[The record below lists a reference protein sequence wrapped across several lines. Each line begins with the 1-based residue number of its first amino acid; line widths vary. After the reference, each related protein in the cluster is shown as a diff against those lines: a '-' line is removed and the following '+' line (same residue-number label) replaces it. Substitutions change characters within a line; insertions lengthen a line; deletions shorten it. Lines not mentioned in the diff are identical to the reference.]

1 MSHRYPLWL
10 VGCPQNELPR
20 LPDAVDAPR
29 LVHSSLVDRRQ
40 RPQAAPTPSTRHDPS
55 TMRAS
60 RALRNS
66 TETAKL
72 QRDTRQQQESLNALR
87 AQMRQEKERREAEP
101 RPGGTRW
108 GSASV
113 KKGSL
118 GRSYGKDVR
127 KKLEQRTASGQGR
140 AAASRRD
147 GRFWDLPVQRW
158 SVADAGDWLVSLDLA
173 QYGETFARNEISGRE
188 LLDLGLDD
196 LDYMGVKALAHRKR
210 LLKGVAELCA
220 AHRRGAVAP
229 QDPTFGRERPP
240 APPASS
246 KVHWSAVPTLQEQN
260 PDAPNPQ
267 PHAPQRLADAG
278 GMFSFGNAE
287 AEVLDEAAERKAFQE
302 AVAAWCVTQCDFRTF
317 PNLSC
322 VDGVLAMPHRLDALE
337 VAAREST
344 RLASERRQ
352 FRDAIVRHRRSGNN
366 NAPPSPPSPV
376 KCGDSLL
383 DGEYDEAAE
392 QAAFQE
398 AVAAWRTRGAPPQPR
413 EATSSPKKLNTVG
426 RTANDVADELA
437 RQLDAMNAAAEASLR
452 RRRREAEA
460 SLAEVERL
468 RAAASEPLVLEAVD
482 SDSDVEDAP
491 QSCRIVHETT
501 ALGSHDADAAA
512 YFVDEASDSNDDAND
527 APAYV
532 VDEGSDTE

>member
-1 MSHRYPLWL
+1 
-10 VGCPQNELPR
+10 
-20 LPDAVDAPR
+20 
-29 LVHSSLVDRRQ
+29 
-40 RPQAAPTPSTRHDPS
+40 
-55 TMRAS
+55 MRAS

-220 AHRRGAVAP
+220 AHRRGAIAP

-246 KVHWSAVPTLQEQN
+246 KVHWSAVPTLREQN
-260 PDAPNPQ
+260 PDAPNPA

-302 AVAAWCVTQCDFRTF
+302 AVAQW
-317 PNLSC
+317 
-322 VDGVLAMPHRLDALE
+322 
-337 VAAREST
+337 
-344 RLASERRQ
+344 
-352 FRDAIVRHRRSGNN
+352 RSG

-376 KCGDSLL
+376 KCGGSLL

-398 AVAAWRTRGAPPQPR
+398 AVAAWRTRGAPPKPR
-413 EATSSPKKLNTVG
+413 ESASSPKKLNSVG

-437 RQLDAMNAAAEASLR
+437 RQLDAMNAEAEASLR
-452 RRRREAEA
+452 RRRLEAEA

-468 RAAASEPLVLEAVD
+468 RAAATEPLVLEAVD
-482 SDSDVEDAP
+482 SDSSVGDAP

-501 ALGSHDADAAA
+501 ALGSNNADEAA
-512 YFVDEASDSNDDAND
+512 YFVDEASSESNDDD

>member
-1 MSHRYPLWL
+1 
-10 VGCPQNELPR
+10 
-20 LPDAVDAPR
+20 
-29 LVHSSLVDRRQ
+29 
-40 RPQAAPTPSTRHDPS
+40 
-55 TMRAS
+55 MRAS

-220 AHRRGAVAP
+220 AHRRGAIAP

-246 KVHWSAVPTLQEQN
+246 KVHWSAVPTLAEQN
-260 PDAPNPQ
+260 PDAPNPA

-287 AEVLDEAAERKAFQE
+287 AEVLDEAAERRAFQE
-302 AVAAWCVTQCDFRTF
+302 AVAQW
-317 PNLSC
+317 
-322 VDGVLAMPHRLDALE
+322 
-337 VAAREST
+337 
-344 RLASERRQ
+344 
-352 FRDAIVRHRRSGNN
+352 RSG
-366 NAPPSPPSPV
+366 NAPPSPPREQ
-376 KCGDSLL
+376 CGGSLL

-398 AVAAWRTRGAPPQPR
+398 AVAAWRTRGAPQQKPR
-413 EATSSPKKLNTVG
+413 EATSSPKKLNPVG

-437 RQLDAMNAAAEASLR
+437 RQLDAMNAEAEAALR
-452 RRRREAEA
+452 RRRLAAEA

-468 RAAASEPLVLEAVD
+468 RSAAAEPLVLEPVD
-482 SDSDVEDAP
+482 SDSDVEPAP
-491 QSCRIVHETT
+491 QSCRVEHVTT
-501 ALGSHDADAAA
+501 ALGSNGADEAA
-512 YFVDEASDSNDDAND
+512 YFVESGSDDDAEE
-527 APAYV
+527 APPAYV

>member
-1 MSHRYPLWL
+1 
-10 VGCPQNELPR
+10 
-20 LPDAVDAPR
+20 
-29 LVHSSLVDRRQ
+29 
-40 RPQAAPTPSTRHDPS
+40 
-55 TMRAS
+55 
-60 RALRNS
+60 
-66 TETAKL
+66 
-72 QRDTRQQQESLNALR
+72 
-87 AQMRQEKERREAEP
+87 MRQEKERREAEP

-220 AHRRGAVAP
+220 AHRRGCAAP
-229 QDPTFGRERPP
+229 ADPTFGRERPP

-246 KVHWSAVPTLQEQN
+246 KVHWSAVPTLAEQN
-260 PDAPNPQ
+260 PDAPNPA
-267 PHAPQRLADAG
+267 PHAPQRLADSG

-287 AEVLDEAAERKAFQE
+287 AEVLDEAAERRAFQE
-302 AVAAWCVTQCDFRTF
+302 AVAAW
-317 PNLSC
+317 
-322 VDGVLAMPHRLDALE
+322 
-337 VAAREST
+337 
-344 RLASERRQ
+344 
-352 FRDAIVRHRRSGNN
+352 RSG

-376 KCGDSLL
+376 KCGGSLL

-398 AVAAWRTRGAPPQPR
+398 AVAAWRTRGAPPEPR
-413 EATSSPKKLNTVG
+413 EKTSSPKKLNTVG

-437 RQLDAMNAAAEASLR
+437 RQLDAMNAEAEAALR
-452 RRRREAEA
+452 RRRMEVEAAAAA
-460 SLAEVERL
+460 SQMEVERL

-482 SDSDVEDAP
+482 SEDEVEDAP
-491 QSCRIVHETT
+491 QSCRVEHVTT
-501 ALGSHDADAAA
+501 ALGSNGADEAA
-512 YFVDEASDSNDDAND
+512 YFVDEGSDSNDDVEE

>member
-1 MSHRYPLWL
+1 
-10 VGCPQNELPR
+10 
-20 LPDAVDAPR
+20 
-29 LVHSSLVDRRQ
+29 
-40 RPQAAPTPSTRHDPS
+40 
-55 TMRAS
+55 
-60 RALRNS
+60 
-66 TETAKL
+66 
-72 QRDTRQQQESLNALR
+72 
-87 AQMRQEKERREAEP
+87 MRQEKERREAEP

-220 AHRRGAVAP
+220 AHRRGAIAP

-246 KVHWSAVPTLQEQN
+246 KVHWSAVPTLREQN

-287 AEVLDEAAERKAFQE
+287 AEVLDEAAERRAFQE
-302 AVAAWCVTQCDFRTF
+302 AVAQW
-317 PNLSC
+317 
-322 VDGVLAMPHRLDALE
+322 
-337 VAAREST
+337 
-344 RLASERRQ
+344 
-352 FRDAIVRHRRSGNN
+352 RSGNN

-376 KCGDSLL
+376 KCGGSLL

-398 AVAAWRTRGAPPQPR
+398 AVAAWRTRGAPPEPR
-413 EATSSPKKLNTVG
+413 EKTSSPKKLNTVG

-437 RQLDAMNAAAEASLR
+437 RQLDAMNAEAEASLR

-468 RAAASEPLVLEAVD
+468 RASEPLVLEAVD
-482 SDSDVEDAP
+482 SDSSVGDAP

-512 YFVDEASDSNDDAND
+512 YFVDEASSESNDDD

-532 VDEGSDTE
+532 VDEGSDDTE

>member
-1 MSHRYPLWL
+1 
-10 VGCPQNELPR
+10 
-20 LPDAVDAPR
+20 
-29 LVHSSLVDRRQ
+29 
-40 RPQAAPTPSTRHDPS
+40 
-55 TMRAS
+55 MRAS

-220 AHRRGAVAP
+220 AHRRGCAAP
-229 QDPTFGRERPP
+229 ADPTFGRERPP

-246 KVHWSAVPTLQEQN
+246 KVHWSAVPTLQQQN
-260 PDAPNPQ
+260 PDAPNPA

-278 GMFSFGNAE
+278 GMFSLGGVE

-302 AVAAWCVTQCDFRTF
+302 AVAAW
-317 PNLSC
+317 
-322 VDGVLAMPHRLDALE
+322 
-337 VAAREST
+337 
-344 RLASERRQ
+344 
-352 FRDAIVRHRRSGNN
+352 RSG
-366 NAPPSPPSPV
+366 NAPPSPPSPQ
-376 KCGDSLL
+376 KCGGSLL

-398 AVAAWRTRGAPPQPR
+398 AVAAWRTRGAPQKPR

-437 RQLDAMNAAAEASLR
+437 RQLDAMNAEAEASLR
-452 RRRREAEA
+452 RRRMEAEA

-468 RAAASEPLVLEAVD
+468 RAAATEPLVLEAVD
-482 SDSDVEDAP
+482 SDSSVGDAP

-501 ALGSHDADAAA
+501 ALGSNNADEAA
-512 YFVDEASDSNDDAND
+512 YFVDEASSESNDDD

-532 VDEGSDTE
+532 VDEESDTE

>member
-1 MSHRYPLWL
+1 
-10 VGCPQNELPR
+10 
-20 LPDAVDAPR
+20 
-29 LVHSSLVDRRQ
+29 
-40 RPQAAPTPSTRHDPS
+40 
-55 TMRAS
+55 
-60 RALRNS
+60 
-66 TETAKL
+66 
-72 QRDTRQQQESLNALR
+72 
-87 AQMRQEKERREAEP
+87 MRQEKERREAEP

-196 LDYMGVKALAHRKR
+196 LDYMGVSVLAHRKR

-229 QDPTFGRERPP
+229 QDPTFGRAPP
-240 APPASS
+240 APPSSS
-246 KVHWSAVPTLQEQN
+246 KVHWSAVPTLREQN
-260 PDAPNPQ
+260 PDAPNPA

-278 GMFSFGNAE
+278 GLFSFGNAE

-302 AVAAWCVTQCDFRTF
+302 AVAAW
-317 PNLSC
+317 
-322 VDGVLAMPHRLDALE
+322 
-337 VAAREST
+337 
-344 RLASERRQ
+344 
-352 FRDAIVRHRRSGNN
+352 RSG

-376 KCGDSLL
+376 KCGGSLL

-413 EATSSPKKLNTVG
+413 ESTSSPKKLNTVG

-437 RQLDAMNAAAEASLR
+437 RQLDAMNAEAEASLR
-452 RRRREAEA
+452 RRRLEAEA

-482 SDSDVEDAP
+482 SDSSVGDAP

-501 ALGSHDADAAA
+501 AIGSADADEAA
-512 YFVDEASDSNDDAND
+512 YFVDEASDSNEDSEE

>member
-1 MSHRYPLWL
+1 
-10 VGCPQNELPR
+10 
-20 LPDAVDAPR
+20 
-29 LVHSSLVDRRQ
+29 
-40 RPQAAPTPSTRHDPS
+40 
-55 TMRAS
+55 MRAT
-60 RALRNS
+60 RALRS
-66 TETAKL
+66 GTETARL
-72 QRDTRQQQESLNALR
+72 QRDTQQQQESLNALR
-87 AQMRQEKERREAEP
+87 AQMRQEKERRDAAP
-101 RPGGTRW
+101 RGGTRW
-108 GSASV
+108 GSAAV
-113 KKGSL
+113 KKGAL

-173 QYGETFARNEISGRE
+173 QYCETFASNEISGRE

-229 QDPTFGRERPP
+229 QDPTFGREKPP
-240 APPASS
+240 APPSS
-246 KVHWSAVPTLQEQN
+246 KVHWSAVPTLREQN
-260 PDAPNPQ
+260 PDAPNPA

-302 AVAAWCVTQCDFRTF
+302 AVAAW
-317 PNLSC
+317 
-322 VDGVLAMPHRLDALE
+322 
-337 VAAREST
+337 
-344 RLASERRQ
+344 
-352 FRDAIVRHRRSGNN
+352 RSG

-376 KCGDSLL
+376 KCGGSLL

-398 AVAAWRTRGAPPQPR
+398 AVAAWRTRGAPPEPR
-413 EATSSPKKLNTVG
+413 EKTSSPKKLNTVG

-437 RQLDAMNAAAEASLR
+437 RQLDAMNAEAEASLR
-452 RRRREAEA
+452 RRRLEAEA

-468 RAAASEPLVLEAVD
+468 RAAASEPLVLETVD
-482 SDSDVEDAP
+482 SDSDVEPAP
-491 QSCRIVHETT
+491 QSCRVEHVTT
-501 ALGSHDADAAA
+501 ALGSNGADEAA
-512 YFVDEASDSNDDAND
+512 YFVESGSESNDDD
-527 APAYV
+527 AAPEYV